1 MYRPTWFRGAWKSIC
16 RVHALEQKG
25 DRGWMQRV
33 MGCRI
38 NPVKK
43 DCPFLPFRELP
54 SSTRG
59 KRSSVVWHYGFSM
72 DGNVAN
78 TTLAFKIS
86 TQLFLRS
93 LIRSRNV
100 NLEHCG
106 CSSWNTTTT
115 RRGFLMSMNAI
126 EMKIA
131 MEIWNF
137 LEIPSLILFVKMVQ
151 VA

>member
-1 MYRPTWFRGAWKSIC
+1 
-16 RVHALEQKG
+16 
-25 DRGWMQRV
+25 MQRV

-137 LEIPSLILFVKMVQ
+137 LEIPSLILLVKMV
-151 VA
+151 